1 MGLKNA
7 DVVKGVDQ
15 TYQWTGDRNLEL
27 YHKEIESKIDLLDSE
42 CFEVKAS
49 KWIVDL
55 TATDYLKLADEY
67 LTKEYSYLSI
77 FEPET
82 KIKFQQ
88 RAKYNLIGRWKQE
101 LLDKDT
107 GIKYMI
113 MNNKTEE
120 LQLLYKCYKID

>member
-42 CFEVKAS
+42 GFEVKAS
-49 KWIVDL
+49 KWIVEL

-82 KIKFQQ
+82 KIKF
-88 RAKYNLIGRWKQE
+88 
-101 LLDKDT
+101 
-107 GIKYMI
+107 
-113 MNNKTEE
+113 
-120 LQLLYKCYKID
+120 